1 MQSTGVANIQHVA
14 GGLVPALRYKDVR
27 AAATWLCNA
36 FGFEEHRIIEDAD
49 GSVRYAQ
56 LSCGASMIM
65 LCPVGGSAFDAYMVQ
80 PSEAE
85 NRETQACYVF
95 VPDALAHKSR
105 ALEAGAELVLDIDG
119 GEGKGQGYSCRD
131 PEGHV
136 WSFGTYNPWRNVEA
150 ANDHRA
156 VEPTRFGLA
165 MVAVVSAIITA
176 LCTLGAI
183 QWMRSDNAF
192 QASFAQIEQELEK
205 PVDLA
210 SADRLLRQARADL
223 ARERA
228 LRMQAESAKNEA
240 SNRERSVRLA
250 HRYTRENMRAER
262 ESASDAANE
271 PVPFPSAKA
280 NIPTP
285 AKVEGTSLPVRVA
298 STGVASD
305 EIIALRRAVAQA
317 EAALKQE
324 REQRTVGTSSMRGE
338 LERERASRE
347 AAERVARDA
356 RARVARIEMLRRA
369 EWEQRNGFGP
379 YRDISRE
386 VFLIP
391 R

>member
-1 MQSTGVANIQHVA
+1 
-14 GGLVPALRYKDVR
+14 
-27 AAATWLCNA
+27 
-36 FGFEEHRIIEDAD
+36 
-49 GSVRYAQ
+49 
-56 LSCGASMIM
+56 
-65 LCPVGGSAFDAYMVQ
+65 
-80 PSEAE
+80 
-85 NRETQACYVF
+85 
-95 VPDALAHKSR
+95 
-105 ALEAGAELVLDIDG
+105 
-119 GEGKGQGYSCRD
+119 
-131 PEGHV
+131 
-136 WSFGTYNPWRNVEA
+136 
-150 ANDHRA
+150 
-156 VEPTRFGLA
+156 
-165 MVAVVSAIITA
+165 MVAVVTAVVTA
-176 LCTLGAI
+176 LSTLGAV
-183 QWMRSDNAF
+183 QWIRSDNAF

-210 SADRLLRQARADL
+210 SADRLLRQVRADL

-271 PVPFPSAKA
+271 PVQFPSARA

-285 AKVEGTSLPVRVA
+285 SKVEGTTLPVRVA
-298 STGVASD
+298 STGMASD
-305 EIIALRRAVAQA
+305 EIIALRRAVVQA

-324 REQRTVGTSSMRGE
+324 REQRTFGNSSMRSE

-369 EWEQRNGFGP
+369 EWEQRNGLGP

-386 VFLIP
+386 VFLFP